1 MATFKERVLQKATDI
16 AKQLAERELSL
27 EKQKKFQSNYR
38 NDVFT
43 SVHKELKELNN
54 LTVHTNQPF
63 KVELN
68 LVDHT
73 ILTPCGKL
81 SYTPLP
87 QNDIYYF
94 VDCDG
99 KRTETVISYNLEAK
113 ASEVSTLLSLFEE
126 CIAKHLRIAPVSL
139 RLT

>member
-1 MATFKERVLQKATDI
+1 MATFKERVIQKAKDV

-27 EKQKKFQSNYR
+27 EKEKKFQCQYR

-43 SVHKELKELNN
+43 AIHKELKDLNN

-63 KVELN
+63 KVDLN

-73 ILTPCGKL
+73 INTPCGKL
-81 SYTPLP
+81 SYIPIAQVDT
-87 QNDIYYF
+87 YYF

-99 KRTETVISYNLEAK
+99 KRTEVKISYQLESK
-113 ASEVSTLLSLFEE
+113 SSEIETLLLLFEN
-126 CIAKHLRIAPVSL
+126 CIVKHLRIVN
-139 RLT
+139 